1 MTLKARITAIDRF
14 IKGLREDGIYND
26 LQAACVMA
34 GWDSLAG
41 ALTPLKGSA
50 PTNANFLDADL
61 DRGVGLTGDG
71 STKYLD
77 SNRASEEDDQDS
89 HHLAVFQTSPQIG
102 SPKYI
107 AGRGIV
113 DAGTTTL
120 VGVSGATNKLYT
132 RSRNS
137 ADNGGA
143 AGLSATGL
151 LGMSRSASDNYDV
164 RVNSN
169 TSNTVQD
176 SQTPL
181 AGNIWVFRSNNVGSG
196 SSYDGTLSFYSIG
209 SATDL
214 ALLDARVSTL
224 MADLRAIEETGFDRD
239 AIAYIR
245 AVEEADGAY
254 LETDVKVAV
263 NNLVSG
269 LKADG
274 LWESMAST
282 CLLCGPRTLAGAL
295 VPLKGDAPTNLP
307 VANGFVEGDYTR
319 GGATPGLKGDGT
331 SYLDSGRAGD
341 DDPLEDHHQACY
353 ATETSAAV
361 THTKMGA
368 VDSGT
373 GGYELVRAAD
383 RAYFYSRSSSSFF
396 TSTGIGNQV
405 GFYGYSRTGATLDS
419 RAIDTDYTATKAAVG
434 SAGINI
440 FVFGYNNGGVVA
452 ELSKGRMAFY
462 SIGTSLDLAKLDS
475 HVTAYV
481 TAIGAAV

>member
-1 MTLKARITAIDRF
+1 MTAVARITAIDRF
-14 IKGLREDGIYND
+14 IKGLKEDGIYDD
-26 LQAACVMA
+26 LNACCVMA

-41 ALTPLKGSA
+41 ALTPLKGTA

-77 SNRASEEDDQDS
+77 SNRASEEDDRDS

-120 VGVSGATNKLYT
+120 VGVSSATNKLYT

-151 LGMSRSASDNYDV
+151 LGMSRSARDNYDV

-169 TSNTVQD
+169 NSNTVQD

-181 AGNIWVFRSNNVGSG
+181 TGNLWVFRSNNVGSG

-224 MADLRAIEETGFDRD
+224 MADLRAIEEAGFD
-239 AIAYIR
+239 ASALAYIR
-245 AVEEADGAY
+245 NVEEADGAY
-254 LETDVKVAV
+254 LETDVKIAI
-263 NNLVSG
+263 NNLVAG

-295 VPLKGDAPTNLP
+295 VPLRGDAPEP
-307 VANGFVEGDYTR
+307 NGFVSGD
-319 GGATPGLKGDGT
+319 
-331 SYLDSGRAGD
+331 
-341 DDPLEDHHQACY
+341 
-353 ATETSAAV
+353 
-361 THTKMGA
+361 
-368 VDSGT
+368 
-373 GGYELVRAAD
+373 
-383 RAYFYSRSSSSFF
+383 YSRSDGLADAQKTAYLNVPADYAMPQNDGHLAFYCTSVSEGGTYTTPIRVGDDPSASGDGQTQISFTSSSVF
-396 TSTGIGNQV
+396 TRCREGAGETLAQAPTAGFAGISRDDSQHYFRRINQTTQQINDA
-405 GFYGYSRTGATLDS
+405 SS
-419 RAIDTDYTATKAAVG
+419 G
-434 SAGINI
+434 SAAGPL
-440 FVFGYNNGGVVA
+440 FVFWNGTGQQTA
-452 ELSKGRMAFY
+452 SKLAFY
-462 SIGTSLDLAKLDS
+462 SAGTSLDLAKLDS
-475 HVTAYV
+475 HISSYV
-481 TAIGAAV
+481 TAIGAAL